1 MQEAQLKVDQMASQ
15 GWEAV
20 SVGAGGRAAGGAGS
34 DQPGLGQGNV
44 VDVVVLMRRSLLQK
58 SIQDF
63 FNDAKQKM

>member
-44 VDVVVLMRRSLLQK
+44 VDVVVLMRR
-58 SIQDF
+58 
-63 FNDAKQKM
+63 